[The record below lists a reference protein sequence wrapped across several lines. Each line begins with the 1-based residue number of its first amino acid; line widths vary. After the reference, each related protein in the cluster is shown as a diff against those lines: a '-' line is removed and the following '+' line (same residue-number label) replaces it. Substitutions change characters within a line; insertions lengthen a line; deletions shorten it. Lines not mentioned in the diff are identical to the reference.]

1 VPGKDWNMVKKVK
14 KAFETIDKKTYRR
27 YIFPRFFLT
36 LIIGALAVL
45 GGSSAIEYYLFNEN
59 PLLLIVL
66 APIIEEIGKFVLVY
80 FLLYLARTKWYA
92 KEGWIN
98 TGITQGFIVGLVV
111 GIGETLAYPG
121 TIILKFARISSI
133 IVHADSTAIGGYG
146 LDFKNRWLIS
156 IFY

>member
-1 VPGKDWNMVKKVK
+1 
-14 KAFETIDKKTYRR
+14 
-27 YIFPRFFLT
+27 
-36 LIIGALAVL
+36 
-45 GGSSAIEYYLFNEN
+45 
-59 PLLLIVL
+59 
-66 APIIEEIGKFVLVY
+66 VY

-156 IFY
+156 IFLLIAIAIHSGYNYLTTMTPLEGLWAYSFILLIFIIFLIRRQLLKGKN